1 MPSYTIATV
10 VLCMDVVASL
20 DPEHEATA
28 RVVMYPVH
36 TCMGC
41 TYVHHAPQHIL
52 LRYLDW
58 MQCVEYLRLS
68 MTQVYSDCS
77 FKIKVHLQ
85 LRDDF
90 KHVHNMPLICTSTA
104 VEFLHYSP

>member
-1 MPSYTIATV
+1 MHGLHIIMYIMHHSTY
-10 VLCMDVVASL
+10 SL
-20 DPEHEATA
+20 DTWI
-28 RVVMYPVH
+28 
-36 TCMGC
+36 GC
-41 TYVHHAPQHIL
+41 N
-52 LRYLDW
+52 
-58 MQCVEYLRLS
+58 VEGTVQLS